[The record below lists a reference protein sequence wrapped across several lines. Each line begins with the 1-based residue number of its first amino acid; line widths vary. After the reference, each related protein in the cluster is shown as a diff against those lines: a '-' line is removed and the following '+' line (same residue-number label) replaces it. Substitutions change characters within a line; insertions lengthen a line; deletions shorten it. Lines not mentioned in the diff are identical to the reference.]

1 MSSATAFSLNNNLH
15 VLHTVEPLYRGYHAV
30 GTEESARCG
39 EVAVMGR

>member
-15 VLHTVEPLYRGYHAV
+15 VLHTVELLYRGHHAV
-30 GTEESARCG
+30 GIEESARCG

>member
-1 MSSATAFSLNNNLH
+1 MSSATAFSLNNKLH
-15 VLHTVEPLYRGYHAV
+15 DLHTVEPLHAV